1 MGKLTEEQQK
11 MFEELQAKLDAPDEP
26 ASNNSQ
32 VTNLHIDLSDEDA
45 VRRAQGLGLLGQF
58 KDLLNGDGDG
68 DGDGTD
74 GTDGTDGEKGKGK
87 TDRAP
92 KRNGF
97 FGNEE

>member
-1 MGKLTEEQQK
+1 MGKLSEED
-11 MFEELQAKLDAPDEP
+11 QAVFDKLKAQLEAPDEP
-26 ASNNSQ
+26 KTNSSQ

-45 VRRAQGLGLLGQF
+45 VKRAQGLGLLGQF
-58 KDLLNGDGDG
+58 QDLLSGGDD
-68 DGDGTD
+68 TD
-74 GTDGTDGEKGKGK
+74 DTDDTDDDKKGKGK

>member
-1 MGKLTEEQQK
+1 MAKLSEEEQAAFDK
-11 MFEELQAKLDAPDEP
+11 LKARMEEPDEP
-26 ASNNSQ
+26 AGNNSQ

-45 VRRAQGLGLLGQF
+45 VKRAQGLGLLGQF